1 MAGSSSRS
9 WALYGLLFLL
19 LAANMALWQH
29 MRGVKAQWMNVPPT
43 PSFASAKAFGLG
55 DTQFAYRV
63 FGVMIQNF
71 GDTGGRVTPIKDY
84 DFEALGRWFNL
95 QHALDPKSDHMPF
108 LAAFVFGG
116 SQDPQKLGPV
126 IAYLEKAAGDGAGQ
140 KWRWLA
146 HAINISR
153 FKMQDMPTALR
164 LAEKMAAFKNPD
176 MPLWTR
182 QMRGFIM
189 NDRGDKQAAL
199 EVMLSILQSGHGVL
213 QQGEVNATLDYIC
226 SRILSPQEAE
236 TNSLCV
242 PTP

>member
-1 MAGSSSRS
+1 MRAHPLHIYFLF
-9 WALYGLLFLL
+9 AVLLMT
-19 LAANMALWQH
+19 NIILWH
-29 MRGVKAQWMNVPPT
+29 SVRHTKAQWLNVPPT
-43 PSFASAKAFGLG
+43 PSLASAQAFGLG

-84 DFEALGRWFNL
+84 DFEALGRWFTL

-126 IAYLEKAAGDGAGQ
+126 IDYLEKAAGDGAGQ

-146 HAINISR
+146 HAINLSR
-153 FKMQDMPTALR
+153 FKMNDMPTALR
-164 LAEKMAAFKNPD
+164 LAEKMAAFENPD

-199 EVMLSILQSGHGVL
+199 DVMLSILQSGHGVL

-226 SRILSPQEAE
+226 TRILEPQEAAR
-236 TNSLCV
+236 NSLCTE
-242 PTP
+242 TP